1 MSDIIGSAAPA
12 GDLIKDVTEATFMQ
26 DVVEASMRAPVIV
39 DFWAPWCGPCKTL
52 GPMLEAAVTKAKG
65 AATMAK
71 INVDE
76 NQRLAQALAQQGL
89 PLQSIPTVV
98 AFVQGR
104 PVDMFQ
110 GALPASEIDA
120 FLKKV
125 VEAAGGTADG
135 GLGEALEA
143 AEQMLA
149 EGAVADAAQTFAAI
163 LGEDDRNAAAYSGL
177 ARAHIA
183 LGDLDQAEAVLNGA
197 PAEIAEAAEIE
208 TAFAQIELARQA
220 ENVGPVAELR
230 AAVDANPGDL
240 QARFDLAQALHASG
254 DTGAAVDELLEL
266 FRRDRE
272 WNDGAAKTQLFT
284 IFDALKPND
293 PVVLNGRRKLSS
305 MIFA

>member
-1 MSDIIGSAAPA
+1 MMDILGGEAPA
-12 GDLIKDVTEATFMQ
+12 SDLVKDVTEATFMQ
-26 DVVEASMRAPVIV
+26 DVVEASMQAPVIV

-52 GPMLEAAVTKAKG
+52 GPALEAAVNRAKG
-65 AATMAK
+65 AVTMAK

-110 GALPASEIDA
+110 GALPPSEIDA
-120 FLKKV
+120 FLKRV
-125 VEAAGGTADG
+125 IEAAGGTADG

-149 EGAVADAAQTFAAI
+149 EGAVSDAAQTFAAV
-163 LGEDDRNAAAYSGL
+163 LGEDDQNAAAYGGL

-183 LGDLDQAEAVLNGA
+183 LGDLDQAEAILNGA
-197 PAEIAEAAEIE
+197 PAEISGAAEIE
-208 TAFAQIELARQA
+208 AARAQIELARQA
-220 ENVGPVAELR
+220 ENAGPVAELR
-230 AAVDANPGDL
+230 AKVEASLDDH
-240 QARFDLAQALHASG
+240 QARFDLAQALHAAG
-254 DTGAAVDELLEL
+254 DAEGAVNELLEL

-272 WNDGAAKTQLFT
+272 WNGGAAKTQLFT